1 MIKFI
6 HNLTGTEMWVADER
20 KEEYERAGHRLAL
33 NPSAEPTEVLVDEP
47 EEVKEAPKKATTKKT
62 SRAKKK

>member
-1 MIKFI
+1 
-6 HNLTGTEMWVADER
+6 MWVADER
-20 KEEYERAGHRLAL
+20 KEEYIRAGHRLAL